1 MPEIH
6 DRGMVKWQPF
16 DSLLSSKKVARE
28 IIQEKNKV
36 AMPTLSEDQLLNI
49 EEKVLE
55 AYYNGETVRLVYYR
69 NGSYYTKIS
78 LIKYIDKYKKQ
89 LYLNDRSV
97 LYFKQIVKIE
107 QI

>member
-6 DRGMVKWQPF
+6 DRGMIKWQPV
-16 DSLLSSKKVARE
+16 DSLLSTKKVAKE
-28 IIQEKNKV
+28 IINEKSKV

-55 AYYNGETVRLVYYR
+55 AYYNGETIRLVYYR
-69 NGSYYTKIS
+69 KGTYYTKTS

-89 LYLNDRSV
+89 LILNDGSI

>member
-6 DRGMVKWQPF
+6 DRGMIKWQPF
-16 DSLLSSKKVARE
+16 DSLLSTRKVAKE
-28 IIQEKNKV
+28 IINEKSKV

-69 NGSYYTKIS
+69 KGTYYTKIS

-89 LYLNDRSV
+89 LILNDGSI

>member
-6 DRGMVKWQPF
+6 DRGMIKWQPF
-16 DSLLSSKKVARE
+16 DSLLSTKKVAKE
-28 IIQEKNKV
+28 IISEKSKV
-36 AMPTLSEDQLLNI
+36 ARPTLSEDQLLNI

-69 NGSYYTKIS
+69 KGTYYTKIS

-89 LYLNDRSV
+89 LILNDGSI

>member
-6 DRGMVKWQPF
+6 DRGMIKWQPF
-16 DSLLSSKKVARE
+16 DSLLSTKKVAKE
-28 IIQEKNKV
+28 IISEKSKV

-69 NGSYYTKIS
+69 KGTYYTKTS
-78 LIKYIDKYKKQ
+78 LIKYIDKHKKQ
-89 LYLNDRSV
+89 LILNDGSI

>member
-16 DSLLSSKKVARE
+16 DSLLSSKKVAKE
-28 IIQEKNKV
+28 IINEKSKV

-69 NGSYYTKIS
+69 KGTYYTKNS

-89 LYLNDRSV
+89 LILNDGSI

>member
-6 DRGMVKWQPF
+6 DRGMIKWQPF
-16 DSLLSSKKVARE
+16 DSLLSTKKVAKE
-28 IIQEKNKV
+28 IINEKSKV

-69 NGSYYTKIS
+69 KGTYYTKTS
-78 LIKYIDKYKKQ
+78 QIKYIDKYKKQ
-89 LYLNDRSV
+89 LILNDGSI

>member
-6 DRGMVKWQPF
+6 DRGMIKWQPF
-16 DSLLSSKKVARE
+16 DSLLSTKKVAKE
-28 IIQEKNKV
+28 IINEKSKV

-69 NGSYYTKIS
+69 KGTYYTKTS
-78 LIKYIDKYKKQ
+78 LIKYIDEYKKQ
-89 LYLNDRSV
+89 LILNDGSI

>member
-1 MPEIH
+1 MLEIH

-28 IIQEKNKV
+28 IIKEKNKV

-55 AYYNGETVRLVYYR
+55 AYYNGETVRLV
-69 NGSYYTKIS
+69 
-78 LIKYIDKYKKQ
+78 
-89 LYLNDRSV
+89 
-97 LYFKQIVKIE
+97 
-107 QI
+107 

>member
-6 DRGMVKWQPF
+6 DRGMIKWQPF
-16 DSLLSSKKVARE
+16 DSLLSTKKVAKE
-28 IIQEKNKV
+28 IINEKSKV

-55 AYYNGETVRLVYYR
+55 AYYNGETIRLVYYR
-69 NGSYYTKIS
+69 KGTYYTKTS

-89 LYLNDRSV
+89 LILNDGRI

>member
-6 DRGMVKWQPF
+6 DRGMSKWQPF
-16 DSLLSSKKVARE
+16 DSLLSTKKVAKE
-28 IIQEKNKV
+28 IIHEKSKV

-69 NGSYYTKIS
+69 KGTYYTKTS

-89 LYLNDRSV
+89 LYLNDGSI

>member
-6 DRGMVKWQPF
+6 DRGMIKWQPF
-16 DSLLSSKKVARE
+16 DSLLSTKKVAKE
-28 IIQEKNKV
+28 IINEKSKV

-69 NGSYYTKIS
+69 KGTYYTTS

-89 LYLNDRSV
+89 LILNDGSI

>member
-6 DRGMVKWQPF
+6 DRGMIKWQPF
-16 DSLLSSKKVARE
+16 DSLLSTKKVAKE
-28 IIQEKNKV
+28 IINEKSKV

-55 AYYNGETVRLVYYR
+55 AYYNGETIRLVYYR
-69 NGSYYTKIS
+69 KGTYYTKTS

-89 LYLNDRSV
+89 LILNDKINLFSKWGTSSV
-97 LYFKQIVKIE
+97 G
-107 QI
+107 

>member
-6 DRGMVKWQPF
+6 DRGMIKWQPF
-16 DSLLSSKKVARE
+16 DSLLSTKKVAKE
-28 IIQEKNKV
+28 IINEKSKV

-69 NGSYYTKIS
+69 KGTYYTKVS

-89 LYLNDRSV
+89 LILNDGSI